1 MNYQRSQVSTLRER
15 LAEPPERL
23 ILVTGPRQTGKT
35 TLVRQALANIDLPKR
50 YLAVDKLEAPR
61 LPLVPEDGAT
71 AASAPRDAP
80 LRAGQR
86 DTQWLARVWE
96 QARNDAERSPQGA
109 VLALDEIQK
118 IPDWSEAVKGLW
130 DADRRDGRRLHVILL
145 GSAPLLMLKGT
156 SESLAG
162 RFETIRVTHWSFDEM
177 SSAFGF
183 DVPHYVYFG
192 GYPGA
197 ARWIEQPERW
207 RAYILESLTEPTIER
222 DIIALQRVDKP
233 ALLERLFELGV
244 EYSGEILSYNKMLGQ
259 LTEAGN
265 STTLARYLNLLE
277 SAGMLA
283 GLSRH
288 SGSAQ
293 QSKRSSPKL
302 LALNT
307 ALMAASSGRTFEEAQ
322 ADRSF
327 WGRLVET
334 AVGAHLCNTAAPG
347 QHVRYWRD
355 EKGREVDFVLRAGPH
370 LAAFEVKS
378 GKHQQKHA
386 GLEAFE
392 AKHPDA
398 ALVPVGEGGDWPL
411 DKFLSTPAGEW
422 FNRR

>member
-1 MNYQRSQVSTLRER
+1 MDYQRSQVSTLRER
-15 LAEPPERL
+15 LAELPERL

-35 TLVRQALANIDLPKR
+35 TLVRQALDGIDRPRR
-50 YLAVDKLEAPR
+50 YLAVDEPEAAR
-61 LPLVPEDGAT
+61 LTDVPERGEDP
-71 AASAPRDAP
+71 ASSARDA
-80 LRAGQR
+80 R
-86 DTQWLARVWE
+86 WLARVWE
-96 QARNDAERSPQGA
+96 QARNDAGRSPQGA

-183 DVPHYVYFG
+183 DIPHYVYFG

-197 ARWIEQPERW
+197 ARWIERPERW
-207 RAYILESLTEPTIER
+207 REYILESLIKPNIER

-233 ALLERLFELGV
+233 ALLQRLFGLGI
-244 EYSGEILSYNKMLGQ
+244 EYSGQILSYNGMLGQ
-259 LTEAGN
+259 LAEKGN
-265 STTLARYLNLLE
+265 TTTLAHYLDMLE
-277 SAGMLA
+277 NAGMLA

-293 QSKRSSPKL
+293 QSKRSIPKL
-302 LALNT
+302 VALNT
-307 ALMAASSGRTFEEAQ
+307 ALMAVSSLRTFEEAQ
-322 ADRSF
+322 ADQSF

-334 AVGAHLCNTAAPG
+334 AVGAHMCNTATPG
-347 QHVRYWRD
+347 QRVRYWRD
-355 EKGREVDFVLRAGPH
+355 EKGREVDFVLQAGPR

-378 GKHQQKHA
+378 GRHKQRHA
-386 GLEAFE
+386 GLKAFGE
-392 AKHPDA
+392 KHPDA
-398 ALVPVGEGGDWPL
+398 VLVAVGEGGDL
-411 DKFLSTPAGEW
+411 TLGKFLSAPTGEC